1 MRLASC
7 IACLALIGFGCL
19 GSDPIG
25 GGGQSFG
32 GEAPW
37 HPPVGGS
44 YEGGGELTPDGGSY
58 GDGGYA
64 SGNGGAGPVGG
75 SPSQGGSPP
84 NAVCGDG
91 SCDAG
96 EDCDSCSEDCGVCGC
111 MPDALEPNAGSGSAS
126 PTSLGVDYCGLSVC
140 AGDFDWFEFDVGS
153 SFTATI
159 TFFHAEGDLDLEIYS
174 AQTNNYV
181 NGSYS
186 ANDDETVTL
195 NVSPGTY
202 WARVY
207 GDLGAENPDYCFRV
221 D

>member
-1 MRLASC
+1 MS
-7 IACLALIGFGCL
+7 FGCI
-19 GSDPIG
+19 GSDIIG
-25 GGGQSFG
+25 SGGQSFG

-37 HPPVGGS
+37 YPPLAGGS
-44 YEGGGELTPDGGSY
+44 DGGEELTPDGGNY

-64 SGNGGAGPVGG
+64 PGSGGSASVGG

-84 NAVCGDG
+84 NSVCGDG
-91 SCDAG
+91 SCDGG
-96 EDCDSCSEDCGVCGC
+96 EDCDNCFDDCGACAC
-111 MPDALEPNAGSGSAS
+111 MPDPLEPNGGSPNAS
-126 PTSLGVDYCGLSVC
+126 PTTLGVDYCGLSVC
-140 AGDFDWFEFDVGS
+140 AGDVDWFELVVGS

-159 TFFHAEGDLDLEIYS
+159 TFSQAEGDLELEIYS

-186 ANDDETVTL
+186 ANDDEMVSVNVT
-195 NVSPGTY
+195 PGTY

-207 GDLGAENPDYCFRV
+207 GDSGAENPDYCFRV

>member
-1 MRLASC
+1 MRAAFRFACFASMS
-7 IACLALIGFGCL
+7 FGCI
-19 GSDPIG
+19 GSDIIG
-25 GGGQSFG
+25 SGGQSFG

-37 HPPVGGS
+37 YPPLAGGS
-44 YEGGGELTPDGGSY
+44 DGGEELTPDGGNY

-64 SGNGGAGPVGG
+64 PGSGGSASVGG

-84 NAVCGDG
+84 NSVCGDG
-91 SCDAG
+91 SCDGG
-96 EDCDSCSEDCGVCGC
+96 EDCDNCFDDCGACAC
-111 MPDALEPNAGSGSAS
+111 MPDPLEPNGGSPNAS
-126 PTSLGVDYCGLSVC
+126 PTTLGVDYCGLSVC
-140 AGDFDWFEFDVGS
+140 AGDVDWFELVVGS

-159 TFFHAEGDLDLEIYS
+159 TFSQAEGDLELEIYS

-186 ANDDETVTL
+186 ANDDEMVSVNVT
-195 NVSPGTY
+195 PGTY

-207 GDLGAENPDYCFRV
+207 GDSGAENPDYCFRV